1 MISLSR
7 KSNLQEDKNINEKK
21 EYLSE
26 QKFST
31 NNTLSMDESLLLK
44 KILEEY
50 NDLFPEIMHLNNE
63 EFLSSFKQYIQI
75 YFASKNIL
83 FSTEILN
90 KILSIILVEYYLPEK
105 EKINNLIKSIT
116 RSKIFIDEENKQ
128 YTPHCFKTTRPAH
141 ICGERLYKLDNG
153 KYFYCL
159 KCRKIYDNKSVL
171 LFCENCNKDYYTE
184 IKDKNKVLNMNK
196 IDYKLKPATWAKY
209 HCNVSMN
216 DTMKCPNCHNNFYL
230 NMKKR
235 LYCVKCNYDIDQF
248 DIKWKCQICGE
259 EFSSEAKEYN
269 PLVFKSMK
277 LAVKKTIFNGIEA
290 KPPFVPCCIL
300 SNDQISKMKFTH
312 KKECN
317 GILYQGMLDNQ
328 KIVVCLKCSML
339 NFYNNHLW
347 MCPLCKNK
355 FKLVNN
361 KNYYHSSKSGEIKE
375 QEKNNLFK
383 SEKFI
388 KKNKNILKQYNE
400 SKPKTSKKKIQ
411 NFVKFADDALPKSYK
426 TNEKKARDEEI
437 QDYLPL
443 KKYNSGVYPLK
454 TQNNNFY
461 KKEDIKES
469 HTGENKYNISKYQSK
484 NIDTDKIN
492 ESYANSHIKKKSLY
506 GLSKNIRDIYLKQ
519 NSNEDNF
526 DNKLYRFAYSKER
539 PKINISQ
546 KINELISKKEY
557 IKQYL
562 KNNEKNNE
570 NNNNS
575 EYINKSNKLLRMI
588 SNNNEKGKNEGSEII
603 KIKQQYFSNKVNSK
617 NMKSMNNIS
626 KNNLS
631 NININLNVNVNIN
644 NTQKEHILKNMS
656 SYKYKNSISTNFDQK
671 KYVSY
676 NKSKSNN
683 LPMNSSK
690 NIPSSSL
697 SNFDIDDYII
707 VKQIGEGT
715 FGKIYEVKDK
725 YHRHFAMKKLI
736 CNSIK
741 EMEILRKEY
750 EILYHCEGL
759 NINLVQ
765 IYGIET
771 KKLDKITFVMYVL
784 MELAKTDWEKEI
796 LQRKRI
802 NNYYSEKELISILK
816 DLTRTLSHLQQN
828 NISHRDIKPQNI
840 LLCDHGIL
848 KISDFGEAKENM
860 DSDCTNTVKQT
871 IRGTE
876 LYMSPVLFRS
886 LKKKNKSKYIKHNT
900 YKSDV
905 FSLGYCLL
913 LATTL
918 NFDCLFSIRELDDMN
933 LIINNIKAFVNN
945 RYSNYFLKVL
955 FIMLELE
962 EQMRPDFIQLE
973 NIVKNL

>member
-1 MISLSR
+1 MISLSS
-7 KSNLQEDKNINEKK
+7 KNNLYENKNNNEKK

-26 QKFST
+26 QKLRK
-31 NNTLSMDESLLLK
+31 NNTLSIDESLLLK

-90 KILSIILVEYYLPEK
+90 KILSIIQVEYYLPEK
-105 EKINNLIKSIT
+105 EKINNLINSIT

-128 YTPHCFKTTRPAH
+128 YTPHCYKTTRPAH

-171 LFCENCNKDYYTE
+171 LFCESCNKDYYSE
-184 IKDKNKVLNMNK
+184 IKDKIRVLNMNK
-196 IDYKLKPATWAKY
+196 MDYKLKPATWAKY

-230 NMKKR
+230 NMKNR
-235 LYCVKCNYDIDQF
+235 LFCVKCNYDIDQF

-269 PLVFKSMK
+269 PLVFKAMK

-300 SNDQISKMKFTH
+300 SNNQISKMKFTH

-339 NFYNNHLW
+339 NFYDNHLW

-361 KNYYHSSKSGEIKE
+361 KNHYHTSKSGEIKE
-375 QEKNNLFK
+375 KEKNNLFK

-400 SKPKTSKKKIQ
+400 SKPKTSKKKSQ
-411 NFVKFADDALPKSYK
+411 NFVKFADDVLPKSYK
-426 TNEKKARDEEI
+426 MNENKDRDVEI
-437 QDYLPL
+437 QDYIPL
-443 KKYNSGVYPLK
+443 KKYNSGVYPLQ

-461 KKEDIKES
+461 KIEDIKES
-469 HTGENKYNISKYQSK
+469 NNEENYYNISKYQSK
-484 NIDTDKIN
+484 NIDNDKIN
-492 ESYANSHIKKKSLY
+492 ESYANSNIKKKSLY
-506 GLSKNIRDIYLKQ
+506 GLSKSIRDIYLKQ
-519 NSNEDNF
+519 KSNADNS
-526 DNKLYRFAYSKER
+526 DNKLYRLAYSKER

-546 KINELISKKEY
+546 KINELISKKDF

-562 KNNEKNNE
+562 NNNEKNNE

-575 EYINKSNKLLRMI
+575 EYINNSNKLLRML
-588 SNNNEKGKNEGSEII
+588 SNNSEKTKNERPEII
-603 KIKQQYFSNKVNSK
+603 KMKQQYFSNKVNNK

-656 SYKYKNSISTNFDQK
+656 SYKYMKKNFSNNYDKK

-676 NKSKSNN
+676 NMNMNN
-683 LPMNSSK
+683 NSSK
-690 NIPSSSL
+690 NLPLSSL

-741 EMEILRKEY
+741 EMEIIRKEY

-860 DSDCTNTVKQT
+860 DLNCTDTVKQT

-886 LKKKNKSKYIKHNT
+886 LKKKNKSKYIIHNT

-905 FSLGYCLL
+905 FSLGYCIL

-945 RYSNYFLKVL
+945 RYSNNFLNVI

-962 EQMRPDFIQLE
+962 EKMRPDFIQLE
-973 NIVKNL
+973 SIVKSL